1 MSAPTLTRITAQ
13 DAENDP
19 PEGRTFTDRPA
30 AVPAAQFPRRSYA
43 ISVQSPAGFPITITY
58 NDMTID
64 RLDEALGVLLERGYM
79 PAEVPSVLTPPNA
92 PAPAT
97 QPATSLDQPICP
109 YRRPHE
115 GKHDQGQGG
124 DVLLPEENGRRH
136 VLQGALAEAVALP
149 AMLTARGWKL
159 IIRAHDRCLR
169 FPSRGAAQERKGRS
183 MKW

>member
-30 AVPAAQFPRRSYA
+30 AVSAAQFPRRSYA

-79 PAEVPSVLTPPNA
+79 PAEVPSVLTPPNV
-92 PAPAT
+92 PAPAA

-109 YRRPHE
+109 YHGPMKESTIKGKE
-115 GKHDQGQGG
+115 GTYYCPKKMAD
-124 DVLLPEENGRRH
+124 D
-136 VLQGALAEAVALP
+136 
-149 AMLTARGWKL
+149 TYCK
-159 IIRAHDRCLR
+159 
-169 FPSRGAAQERKGRS
+169 ERWPKR
-183 MKW
+183 